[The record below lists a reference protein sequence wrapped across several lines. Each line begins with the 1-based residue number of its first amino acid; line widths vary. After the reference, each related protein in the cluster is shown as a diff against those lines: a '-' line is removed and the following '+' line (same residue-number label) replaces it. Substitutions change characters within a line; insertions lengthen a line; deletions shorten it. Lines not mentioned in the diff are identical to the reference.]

1 MVNRVID
8 FYLVGHTVRL
18 MTSGNIRCKVW
29 GLKSLS
35 EDPGEPVCPTLVCA
49 VGILFLF
56 DESIITVPS
65 DDVTTMILDQL
76 QTILMCFLMR
86 FQ

>member
-1 MVNRVID
+1 
-8 FYLVGHTVRL
+8 

-65 DDVTTMILDQL
+65 DDVLDATNML
-76 QTILMCFLMR
+76 QRELTIP
-86 FQ
+86 

>member
-1 MVNRVID
+1 
-8 FYLVGHTVRL
+8 
-18 MTSGNIRCKVW
+18 MTSGIIRCKVW

-65 DDVTTMILDQL
+65 DDVTTMILEREL
-76 QTILMCFLMR
+76 TKSTYYTLMEMAT
-86 FQ
+86 QDHI